1 VGVDALVVSVEHVR
15 IDKWLWAA
23 RFFKTRT
30 AATEAIVGG
39 RVHVNGMRAKPAKE
53 IRPRDTVE
61 VSIGELRWTVVV
73 AGLADKRGSASLA
86 QTLYDETPES
96 RTRREQHAL
105 ERRVARPPGAD
116 LGARPTKQAR
126 RRLDA
131 LRRSQQ
137 KGRRD

>member
-1 VGVDALVVSVEHVR
+1 VEHVR

-30 AATEAIVGG
+30 AATEAVAGG
-39 RVHVNGMRAKPAKE
+39 RVQVNGERVKPSKE
-53 IRPRDTVE
+53 IRPTDTIE
-61 VSIGELRWTVVV
+61 VSKGEVRWTVLVRAV
-73 AGLADKRGSASLA
+73 ADKRGSATVA
-86 QTLYDETPES
+86 ATLYDETPES
-96 RTRREQHAL
+96 VAERERRAL
-105 ERRVARPPGAD
+105 EHRLARPLGAD

-137 KGRRD
+137 RRRRDGR